1 MKIRIK
7 NIFVNKNRK
16 KTNESNKI
24 KLKKVYDVNDIENT
38 QYKQIEQNKRKREG
52 SEVKDLDKNI
62 DIEEVEEVKK
72 EDELTQIKRRKGF
85 VQEQKDNNFKLRLYY
100 QNLVKNKNKLSR
112 GYYILLF
119 AMIALGAGSV
129 LLASKTYNLFKQ
141 EDYQVF
147 NSADKEDTTETITS
161 IDNTDKENENT
172 EELNLQSI
180 ETSNK
185 DTIDEFKEESKEKTE
200 SEENKTKTT
209 TNNSS
214 KNNEVKVVP
223 LSFSKPIEGEIL
235 KVYSPDKVIYSK
247 TLELWKVH
255 DGIDIKAEEG
265 TYVKTIER
273 GTVEKIYQDS
283 FLGTTIVIDHGQG
296 YKSSYSNLDN
306 TTLVKAKQ
314 SVKKGDK
321 IGKIG
326 KTAIGEIKD
335 ESHLHFMLYKN
346 NKSENPSSIFK

>member
-7 NIFVNKNRK
+7 NIFVNKQKNK
-16 KTNESNKI
+16 KDVNENNVI
-24 KLKKVYDVNDIENT
+24 KLKKVYDANDLENI
-38 QYKQIEQNKRKREG
+38 QYKKFEQSNKRKREG
-52 SEVKDLDKNI
+52 SENKYLDRNI
-62 DIEEVEEVKK
+62 DTEEK
-72 EDELTQIKRRKGF
+72 EDELTNIKRRKGY
-85 VQEQKDNNFKLRLYY
+85 VQEQKDDNFKLKLYY

-129 LLASKTYNLFKQ
+129 LLASKTYNLFNQ

-147 NSADKEDTTETITS
+147 SSVDKEDTTETINNV
-161 IDNTDKENENT
+161 DNTGKENEDK

-185 DTIDEFKEESKEKTE
+185 DTIDEFKEENKENNEKKENVSK
-200 SEENKTKTT
+200 ST

-214 KNNEVKVVP
+214 KKNEVKVVP
-223 LSFSKPIEGEIL
+223 LSFSKPIEGEII

-255 DGIDIKAEEG
+255 DGIDIKADEG

-273 GTVEKIYQDS
+273 GIVEKIYQDS

-314 SVKKGDK
+314 SVKKGEK